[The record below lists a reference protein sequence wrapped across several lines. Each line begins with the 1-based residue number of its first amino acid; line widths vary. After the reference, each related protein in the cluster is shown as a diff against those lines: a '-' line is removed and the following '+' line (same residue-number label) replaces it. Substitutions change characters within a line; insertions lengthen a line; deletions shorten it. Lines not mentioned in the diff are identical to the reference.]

1 MTSRS
6 IFIGLLLSLALLHVQ
21 AGDLKGIPCQNED
34 DCSFLG
40 PSYNCFNGEF
50 CIKSTV
56 AGCLLDK
63 DSGAPSRVCNSND
76 SEEVIQMGLCRLP
89 KNEEME
95 IRIYSFD
102 WDSSMFQTW
111 ILQILLSE
119 LLDVPVSVETGNA
132 HIDFSFYSPEEV
144 RNAGRI
150 FYNQFSSI
158 SRSFQYAHIYGDC
171 RLAEKKVLA
180 RYETCAHF
188 SPEIRFPIEEVDL
201 ITSGHSVQR
210 FEQTGE
216 MVRTR
221 IAEPLEPAGGFG
233 EQGLYIPKF
242 TAQQDPSLI
251 SYFGMIGED
260 NRQKL
265 ADTFLRPTRWS
276 DYCEL
281 ISPSQCE
288 DADSVAT
295 RAPMDRTEAGRFFV
309 SGLYTGYFQ
318 KTDRNDCERNPSTCT
333 GHVAD
338 YPCTLQSP
346 VENQVYHLGLALEG
360 DIDNKRFGYD
370 LSELPEIWHA
380 ANATKSNVLLYWTK
394 PTLLSQE
401 YAGTDAE
408 FTKVAFPAPSQ
419 ACLDARRSMYNNE
432 NCLLHKAESFGT
444 AEAVCDDPPVQLQK
458 ATSSALYDLL
468 FDGVPEAIQSPAY
481 AVLKAY
487 TLPEME
493 LSRFLED
500 LNRED
505 DPRRAVCDWV
515 HDNMETLK
523 RFIPPTYP
531 RVQEDVDQTVLMY
544 TSLSLGALSA
554 TLVVLT
560 AWKVWLNRKE
570 NVIRF
575 AQFEFLALVLLG
587 SLLTAI
593 GAIIGSLPRSDSICM
608 AELWFIYLGYSLA
621 LVPQIV
627 KVAAINRL
635 MSAARRYQRLRL
647 NLKNLYGAVTAVSL
661 LVVIYLVLWTILD
674 APQKQT
680 HYTLTDSLTASGE
693 TIVMASYSCG
703 SDNAFWEF
711 IAISW
716 NGLLLISAVVLAIQS
731 RNVVQEFNESHTLG
745 ILIYTNFVFLLSRGL
760 TYYFE
765 DILDP
770 SIVLR
775 FRSIIYSL
783 DVIAS
788 LAVYF
793 WPKVF
798 LREKKDVDSS
808 SRRGS
813 SLNNS
818 SHSGP
823 VFFSAPPKRP
833 MFTTL
838 PNRPFDRLLTSIS
851 NITFH
856 PNEDQSVA
864 EGAIDDNSPASTVS
878 GGDTEGTGVEVSRA
892 APPNNGNDTYVRKL
906 EMAVIGLE
914 AEVKGLRKRIRG
926 GELNTPSDPPAP
938 NMSFSELDRHSLELD
953 SIQTNHHEDAGS
965 QQARQVDFET
975 PWNNIPAQMSS
986 SSSSEKA
993 TPSDQVLSSSSSE
1006 KVSSSDQESVVSSAP
1021 SLTLTS
1027 FYSTSESARDSG
1039 AEVCPPQSKV
1049 LTSSIIEKSPKLT
1062 QAPSVEASKS
1072 DLESSLSSMPVLTS
1086 YYSTSESGWES
1097 EASLSEHVSFASP
1110 IVQSP
1115 RGKVSSIAPTNTTT
1129 VSGGREIEMPVT
1141 ERLEIPTG
1149 AMPPRIPR
1157 RRPSL
1162 PSEELPG
1169 KESILSE
1176 ASMYSIAE
1184 QEEQC

>member
-914 AEVKGLRKRIRG
+914 AEVKGLRKRKRG
-926 GELNTPSDPPAP
+926 GKLNTLSSVGADPPSP
-938 NMSFSELDRHSLELD
+938 NVSAID
-953 SIQTNHHEDAGS
+953 SHHELVGS
-965 QQARQVDFET
+965 QHEREVRLERPRTA
-975 PWNNIPAQMSS
+975 IPAQMPST
-986 SSSSEKA
+986 SSSSEKV
-993 TPSDQVLSSSSSE
+993 PISDQVLSSSSSE
-1006 KVSSSDQESVVSSAP
+1006 KVSSSDQESVVSPAP

-1027 FYSTSESARDSG
+1027 FYSTSESARDS
-1039 AEVCPPQSKV
+1039 AEDSPPEGKV
-1049 LTSSIIEKSPKLT
+1049 LTSSIEKSPKFT
-1062 QAPSVEASKS
+1062 QAPSVESSKP
-1072 DLESSLSSMPVLTS
+1072 DLESSLSSMPALTS
-1086 YYSTSESGWES
+1086 YYSTSESGRDS
-1097 EASLSEHVSFASP
+1097 EASSSEHEPSVPP

-1115 RGKVSSIAPTNTTT
+1115 TGRRGQVSSIGPTNTIAA
-1129 VSGGREIEMPVT
+1129 SGKEIEMPVT

-1149 AMPPRIPR
+1149 AMAPRIPN

-1162 PSEELPG
+1162 PPEAPLNR
-1169 KESILSE
+1169 ESLLSDV
-1176 ASMYSIAE
+1176 SIYSIAE